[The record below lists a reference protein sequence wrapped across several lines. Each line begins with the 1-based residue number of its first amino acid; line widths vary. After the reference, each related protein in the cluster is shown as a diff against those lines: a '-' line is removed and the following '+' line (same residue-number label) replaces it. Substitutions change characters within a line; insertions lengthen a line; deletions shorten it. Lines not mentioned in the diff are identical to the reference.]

1 MTPAPTTS
9 ASSGGTVKT
18 HKKSPIR
25 RYVQD
30 AGKLEELERDLQR
43 VEDPATPE
51 EDRNRIL
58 SKFQEIFEIEAF
70 TFKRVAELAREA
82 IATSRRR
89 MLLLQL
95 VEGMDVIIRGVSR
108 PVRVL
113 ALDRHKGLLLVKR
126 PGKLTWVSPEEINNI
141 ILTS

>member
-1 MTPAPTTS
+1 M
-9 ASSGGTVKT
+9 KT